1 MLQKQDNIFPTQ
13 SKSFRGSSSAMS
25 KGEGKRSSKKCLA
38 YIAAF
43 VVFQTVI
50 ILVFALTVMKVRSP
64 KVRFNAMAVESFSSN
79 NNNNS
84 TSINMRLLAQVTI
97 KNTNFGHFKYQNS
110 TLSILYNGV
119 QVGEAFVARGRAS
132 ARKTKRFNISVD
144 VSGVSS
150 DSLGNEVNSGVLRL
164 SSRGKV
170 SGKVH
175 LMKVIKRNKSGE
187 MRCDWSINLATRQ
200 VEDLKCN

>member
-1 MLQKQDNIFPTQ
+1 
-13 SKSFRGSSSAMS
+13 MS

-38 YIAAF
+38 YVAAF
-43 VVFQTVI
+43 VVFQTTI
-50 ILVFALTVMKVRSP
+50 ILVFALTVMKVKSP

-79 NNNNS
+79 NNN
-84 TSINMRLLAQVTI
+84 SINMRLLAQVTI

-119 QVGEAFVARGRAS
+119 QVGEAIIPRGRAS
-132 ARKTKRFNISVD
+132 ARKTKKFNISVD
-144 VSGVSS
+144 VSSEGLS
-150 DSLGNEVNSGVLRL
+150 GNDMNSGVLRL

-187 MRCDWSINLATRQ
+187 MKCDWNINLATRQ
-200 VEDLKCN
+200 VQDLKCN

>member
-1 MLQKQDNIFPTQ
+1 
-13 SKSFRGSSSAMS
+13 MS

-38 YIAAF
+38 YVAAF
-43 VVFQTVI
+43 VVFQTAI
-50 ILVFALTVMKVRSP
+50 ILVFALTVMKVKSP
-64 KVRFNAMAVESFSSN
+64 KVRFNAMAVESFSS

-110 TLSILYNGV
+110 TLSILYNGI
-119 QVGEAFVARGRAS
+119 QVGEAIIPRGRAS
-132 ARKTKRFNISVD
+132 ARKTKKFNISVD
-144 VSGVSS
+144 VSSEGLS
-150 DSLGNEVNSGVLRL
+150 GNDMNSGVLRL

-187 MRCDWSINLATRQ
+187 MKCDWNINLATRQ
-200 VEDLKCN
+200 VEDLKCS

>member
-1 MLQKQDNIFPTQ
+1 
-13 SKSFRGSSSAMS
+13 MS
-25 KGEGKRSSKKCLA
+25 KGEGKRNNKKCLA
-38 YIAAF
+38 YVAAF
-43 VVFQTVI
+43 VVFQTAI
-50 ILVFALTVMKVRSP
+50 ILVFALTVMKVKSP
-64 KVRFNAMAVESFSSN
+64 KVRFNAMAVESFSS

-119 QVGEAFVARGRAS
+119 QVGEVVVPRGRAN
-132 ARKTKRFNISVD
+132 ARKTKKFNISVD
-144 VSGVSS
+144 VSSEGLS
-150 DSLGNEVNSGVLRL
+150 GNDMNSGVLRL

-187 MRCDWSINLATRQ
+187 MKCDWSINLATRQ
-200 VEDLKCN
+200 VDDLKCN

>member
-1 MLQKQDNIFPTQ
+1 
-13 SKSFRGSSSAMS
+13 MS
-25 KGEGKRSSKKCLA
+25 KGEGKRNNKKCLA
-38 YIAAF
+38 YVAAF
-43 VVFQTVI
+43 VIFQTAI

-64 KVRFNAMAVESFSSN
+64 KVRFNAMAIESFSSN

-119 QVGEAFVARGRAS
+119 QVGEAAVPRGRAS
-132 ARKTKRFNISVD
+132 ARKTKKFNISVD
-144 VSGVSS
+144 VSSEGLS
-150 DSLGNEVNSGVLRL
+150 GNDMNSGVLRL

-187 MRCDWSINLATRQ
+187 MKCDWSINLATRQ
-200 VEDLKCN
+200 VEDLRCN